1 MPERYPSSLNN
12 GAIISSRISCSFNP
26 TKSNSTNSTDSSY
39 WHNARLSGEQR
50 YHHTQLLHR
59 KHKGQIKPKPP
70 SVANPS

>member
-1 MPERYPSSLNN
+1 MAHLLLVYKRSNQGTGSKTWTVSKWTPY
-12 GAIISSRISCSFNP
+12 SFLG
-26 TKSNSTNSTDSSY
+26 DS
-39 WHNARLSGEQR
+39 HNARLSGEQR